1 MFIKTRSQIINSSR
15 ITRIYVDTSERG
27 FNTVVIEIADGFN
40 FNEYTG
46 ASYPAF
52 KTIPVYGEERGT
64 GEGLCNELIKA
75 LFSAIESPE
84 SFDADE
90 WISERKARR

>member
-1 MFIKTRSQIINSSR
+1 MFIKTRNQIINSSR

-27 FNTVVIEIADGFN
+27 LNNVVIEIADGYT

-52 KTIPVYGEERGT
+52 KTIHVYGEERGT
-64 GEGLCNELIKA
+64 GGLCNELIKT
-75 LFSAIESPE
+75 LFTVIERPE
-84 SFDADE
+84 NFDADE
-90 WISERKARR
+90 WISERKAKE